1 MMTEQQRT
9 ENQFHVHLQAAL
21 TDACASVVEHGATR
35 RAYKGALT
43 MIQRLDV
50 SLPRKQPGAPPASDT
65 ASADQAASESVP
77 AAGEGGAAADD
88 TAASK
93 SGAAAGV
100 AEEPALAADASPA
113 AEQQPQQ
120 QQPAERKAKQQ
131 KRAPPQPLRVK
142 GLQQK
147 EGAKRKR

>member
-1 MMTEQQRT
+1 MC
-9 ENQFHVHLQAAL
+9 LCQAAL
-21 TDACASVVEHGATR
+21 TDACAAIIEHGAAR

-50 SLPRKQPGAPPASDT
+50 SSPRKQPGAPPASDT

-77 AAGEGGAAADD
+77 AAGEGGAAAGP
-88 TAASK
+88 AASE
-93 SGAAAGV
+93 SGAAAGI
-100 AEEPALAADASPA
+100 AEEPAFAADASPA

-120 QQPAERKAKQQ
+120 QQQAERKAKQQ
-131 KRAPPQPLRVK
+131 KKAPPQPLRVK
-142 GLQQK
+142 GQQQKK